1 MSSSDRQEKIK
12 QLKVNVKRK
21 EVLSTLSSQIPV
33 TIEDFLS
40 IEETTR
46 VSKKVY
52 EIIDTITNQTELVKD
67 YQINVNSLMDIKE
80 WTKGFQDKVAI
91 LHRHD
96 RDTGAIIMTIQ
107 SFWENVE
114 DILSFVGFTDGYRDL
129 VVLDKNLQF
138 GVCIERHEY
147 HNSLVVWQS

>member
-12 QLKVNVKRK
+12 QLKINVKRK
-21 EVLSTLSSQIPV
+21 EVLSTLSGQIPV

-67 YQINVNSLMDIKE
+67 YQINVNTLLHTKE
-80 WTKGFQDKVAI
+80 RTKGFQNNNVAI

-96 RDTGAIIMTIQ
+96 RDTGALVMTIE
-107 SFWENVE
+107 SFWGNMNE
-114 DILSFVGFTDGYRDL
+114 ILSFVGFKDGYRDL
-129 VVLDKNLQF
+129 VVVDKDLQF
-138 GVCIERHEY
+138 GLCIERHEY
-147 HNSLVVWQS
+147 HNNLVVW